1 MRKLTLTPAHIARV
15 HRAVVDNGV
24 FPGFELQTDA
34 DYESWVSQIIQSH
47 PDPTSPTQVFAYGS
61 LIWKAEVEHVAEHRG
76 LVRGWHRT
84 FCFHVPRYRGT
95 PEKPGLMM
103 ALDRGGQCQGIVYTL
118 PRENLEAQ
126 LGRLFRRE
134 FTAKPI
140 TNMPRWISVQTAS
153 GRTPALTFVVNRA
166 SPLYAGRLSP
176 EAVAEVLAHACGHM
190 GTGAEYLLNTI
201 SHLEAKGIHDSN
213 LWRLQRLV
221 AERIGLE

>member
-1 MRKLTLTPAHIARV
+1 MTLTAAHVARV
-15 HRAVVDNGV
+15 HKAVEDSGV
-24 FPGFELQTDA
+24 FPGFEAQTDA

-47 PDPTSPTQVFAYGS
+47 PDPGSPTRVFAYGS
-61 LIWKAEVEHVAEHRG
+61 LIWKAEAEPVAEQRG
-76 LVRGWHRT
+76 MVHGWHRT

-95 PEKPGLMM
+95 PERPGLMM

-126 LGRLFRRE
+126 VGRLFRRE

-140 TNMPRWISVQTAS
+140 TNMPRWITVRTVS
-153 GRTPALTFVVNRA
+153 GPIPALTFVVNRG
-166 SPLYAGRLSP
+166 SPLHAGRLSL
-176 EAVAEVLAHACGHM
+176 EAVADVLAHACGHV
-190 GTGAEYLLNTI
+190 GTGAEYLLNTV

-221 AERIGLE
+221 AERINLE